1 MRLHALR
8 IIDGKHTAIAY
19 RCVSVPRSRLG
30 GRRGFEGGGEGED
43 MSTRKT
49 VRIRKIPD
57 RHSASTIGVL
67 YVEEVARELCI
78 SPSATY
84 ELIRRGKL
92 KAIKMGRKLIRILRK
107 DLEEYVENLAGH
119 GGAG

>member
-1 MRLHALR
+1 
-8 IIDGKHTAIAY
+8 
-19 RCVSVPRSRLG
+19 
-30 GRRGFEGGGEGED
+30 

-49 VRIRKIPD
+49 VRVRKIPD

-92 KAIKMGRKLIRILRK
+92 KALRMGRKLIRVRRA
-107 DLEEYVENLAGH
+107 DLERYVAEL
-119 GGAG
+119 GA